1 MKKYETS
8 NENYTLNFAQT
19 QSEILNQEQDI
30 IPQSIFNEKQEQVK
44 LFFGPKRNIH
54 THSTLK
60 V

>member
-19 QSEILNQEQDI
+19 QNEILNQEQDI

>member
-30 IPQSIFNEKQEQVK
+30 IPQSIFNEKQEQVE